1 MHTWVVLVQ
10 LGVGMEGPCLARGGS
25 RKGADA
31 ANSKLFPRQCSWAWV
46 CGCRPLQLLSA
57 SPFLLLLHCRLCLAL
72 YLPRFPTPCLPTTIS
87 GFILLKHLELG
98 LEFPLPGS

>member
-10 LGVGMEGPCLARGGS
+10 LGVGMEGPCLAQGGS

-31 ANSKLFPRQCSWAWV
+31 ANSKLFPCQCSWAWV
-46 CGCRPLQLLSA
+46 CGCRPLQLFSA
-57 SPFLLLLHCRLCLAL
+57 SPFLLLLHCRLCLAV
-72 YLPRFPTPCLPTTIS
+72 YLPCFLTPCLPTTIS